1 MKVTIKFNY
10 GLGNLI
16 ENYNSEK
23 GIILELNHKE
33 IIKSIIIRH
42 FSKNI
47 VNNVGI
53 VMVNKKLANL
63 DYYVN
68 CGDII
73 EIFPILGGG

>member
-23 GIILELNHKE
+23 GIILEINHKE
-33 IIKSIIIRH
+33 NIKSIITRH

-47 VNNVGI
+47 VNNTGI
-53 VMVNKKLANL
+53 VMANKKLANL
-63 DYYVN
+63 DYCVN
-68 CGDII
+68 CGDMI